1 MILGFDEIN
10 SLSAI
15 ERTVENR
22 AESDGLTESK
32 TEKSKNRSIP
42 YKKYFGIMNLTEKQK
57 KDREKF
63 AEQLEDDLI
72 MIMSLYDLTR
82 EYNITDDSF
91 IVQELKDAYLKATAS
106 FGVPSDEYIT
116 EVALAFAVNF
126 IKATKEHKNDAWYTS
141 KDRAK
146 YNAENEANTV
156 LNYKDYSEA
165 KKRGFTKKR
174 WWTENDSRV
183 RMTHIPLEGEV
194 IPIDDLFVVGE
205 ALMRFP
211 HDYEYAAE
219 YPEELVNCRCSIT
232 YSN

>member
-22 AESDGLTESK
+22 AESDGLAESK

-42 YKKYFGIMNLTEKQK
+42 YKKYFSIMNLTEKQK

-156 LNYKDYSEA
+156 LNYKDYVEA
-165 KKRGFTKKR
+165 KEKYRYKV
-174 WWTENDSRV
+174 WHTEMDNRV
-183 RMTHIPLEGEV
+183 RPTHIPLEGER

-211 HDYEYAAE
+211 KDIEYAAD
-219 YPEELVNCRCSIT
+219 YPEELVGCRCSIE